1 MTHSNKRA
9 SRLMM
14 LTLSLLLALSTVL
27 PFIGTKT
34 VAAESNTPKLAI
46 MGTSDIHAHMMPYDY
61 MADAVNES
69 IGLSKVYSV
78 VEEMRAKYPN
88 SILVDNG
95 DIVQGSILGDL
106 EATVDPQDNNIII
119 DVMNY
124 MEYDAAAVGNHEY
137 NFGLDFLDD
146 IDAQSDFPWL
156 SANTYNKNDDT
167 HRYEPYTM
175 VEQTIDGNDITIGII
190 GFVPPQ
196 VMTWDRL
203 HLDGNVYVT
212 EIVETA
218 EKYIPQM
225 KEEGADVIV
234 VASHSGFDTSEN
246 ASENASYQ
254 LSQVEGVDALI
265 TGHQH
270 YVFPNDKEQ
279 FTNLSDSADFEKGT
293 LNGVPTVMPGSWGSH
308 LGLIELDLSFEDGK
322 WTVENGHATAVVTAD
337 YDSHEAIE
345 NIVMDRHKQ
354 TIEYVNSPVG
364 TTDRELNTFFA
375 RIFDNE
381 VVQLVND
388 AQLEF
393 ATEHFAGT
401 DLADLPLLSAAA
413 PFRAGRGGLDYYT
426 DVRDTIAIKDVA
438 DIYIYPNTLHV
449 VKVDGTVLES
459 WLEESARAFFQID
472 PSKTEA
478 QELTDLNF
486 REYNFDTIEGV
497 EYMIDVT
504 KPEGERIV
512 DLTYNGEPVDPEQE
526 YLVVTNNYRAF
537 GGGDH
542 LTADTEVV
550 YSGTEENRE
559 VIIDYIRE
567 RGEISVEV
575 TNNWSIAPFEAEGPI
590 TIRTAAEAPA
600 YAERAEVEGVTFL
613 ETNAQGW
620 SVFEFHPAAPVETE
634 PPAEPVFTD
643 INEETR
649 GYEEMMALY
658 EAGIISGYPN
668 KTFGPDLSITRAE
681 AASML
686 ARAKG
691 LDVENAPSAGYR
703 DVRTESVF
711 YPFINAA
718 TEAGIFTGTG
728 FDRFSPDNRITRG
741 ETAAVLVRAFEL
753 TGSVDPKVT
762 DIEDSIFQ
770 NDIKTLYANEITSG
784 TSATTF
790 GTKQNVTRRD
800 FAILVYH
807 SMNK

>member
-1 MTHSNKRA
+1 MTHSKTRA

-34 VAAESNTPKLAI
+34 VAAESNTHKLAI
-46 MGTSDIHAHMMPYDY
+46 MGTTDIHAHMMPYDY
-61 MADAVNES
+61 MADAVNET
-69 IGLSKVYSV
+69 IGLSKVYSA

-106 EATVDPQDNNIII
+106 EATVDPQENNIIV

-137 NFGLDFLDD
+137 NFGLEFLDD
-146 IDAQSDFPWL
+146 IAAQSDFPWL

-196 VMTWDRL
+196 VMTWDRV
-203 HLDGNVYVT
+203 HLDGNVYVN
-212 EIVETA
+212 EIVDSA
-218 EKYIPQM
+218 KKYIPQM

-234 VASHSGFDTSEN
+234 VAAHSGFDTNET

-254 LSQVEGVDALI
+254 LSKVEGVDALI

-270 YVFPNDKEQ
+270 YVFPNDKDRYA
-279 FTNLSDSADFEKGT
+279 NLPGADLENGT
-293 LNGVPTVMPGSWGSH
+293 LNGTPTVMPGAWGSH
-308 LGLIELDLSFEDGK
+308 LGLIELDLSFDNGE
-322 WTVENGHATAVVTAD
+322 WTVENGTATAVATAD
-337 YDSHEAIE
+337 YESSKAIE
-345 NIVMDRHKQ
+345 DIVMERHEQ

-364 TTDRELNTFFA
+364 STDRELNTFFA

-393 ATEHFAGT
+393 AEDHFAGT
-401 DLADLPLLSAAA
+401 EFADLPLLSAAA

-426 DVRDTIAIKDVA
+426 DVRENIAIKDVA
-438 DIYIYPNTLHV
+438 DIYIYPNTVHV
-449 VKVDGTVLES
+449 VKVDGTDLEA

-472 PSKTEA
+472 PSKPEA
-478 QELTDLNF
+478 QELTDLDF

-512 DLTYNGEPVDPEQE
+512 DLTYNGEPVDPDQD
-526 YLVVTNNYRAF
+526 YLVITNNYRAG

-542 LTADTEVV
+542 VDGAEIV
-550 YSGTEENRE
+550 YAGTEENRE
-559 VIIDYIRE
+559 IIIDYIRE

-600 YAERAEVEGVTFL
+600 YAERSEVQGVTFL

-620 SVFEFHPAAPVETE
+620 SVFEFHPAAPEETE

-668 KTFGPDLSITRAE
+668 NTFGPNLPITRAE

-686 ARAKG
+686 TRAKE
-691 LDVENAPSAGYR
+691 LDVANAPSAGYR

-718 TEAGIFTGTG
+718 TEAGIFSGIG
-728 FDRFSPDNRITRG
+728 NSQFLPNNLITRG

-762 DIEDSIFQ
+762 DIEDSIFK

-790 GTKQNVTRRD
+790 GTTQNVTRRD
-800 FAILVYH
+800 FAILVYN